1 MRMSKE
7 EMISAQNA
15 TNCEI
20 VIRSHPNMEDTVI
33 ITPADWEGSAVRKGW
48 DVQYMYGC
56 GCFKYCSYGPDGD
69 GPRFVKDEITLDEA
83 LYLARRYFSTG
94 LMRLGGM
101 TPMHSGLNM
110 DGRISMALK
119 YDEKTWEILMQEEEE

>member
-15 TNCEI
+15 TNCDI
-20 VIRSHPNMEDTVI
+20 VIRSHPDMEDTVI
-33 ITPADWEGSAVRKGW
+33 ITPADWEESPVTKGW

-56 GCFKYCSYGPDGD
+56 GYCSYGPFGD

-101 TPMHSGLNM
+101 TSIYSGLNM
-110 DGRISMALK
+110 EGRISMVLK
-119 YDEKTWEILMQEEEE
+119 YDEKTWEILMQEEE